1 MIIYFTRQ
9 FIVGRFA
16 VPLTPVQS
24 GGGGTG
30 GVGAPGFGNDLEPPG
45 IEEAPELSEPTIAE
59 TLSAV
64 ASAVATK
71 TALIADD
78 TIDVGVEPV
87 EGTSLG
93 DSRRPGYGGGRGG
106 GIGGGIGSGFG
117 PGRGGPPEPRREI
130 RFEPANLQEYA
141 QWLDYFKI
149 ELGVLGRDNKVYYAY
164 NLSREKP
171 EMRVGDPAQEQRL
184 YMNPANSPFAALD
197 RQLAAK
203 AGIADKGEIILQFY
217 PAEAQDILYD
227 LEQKRAGGRT
237 RNRFATP
244 SFASRGPAI
253 VLNLVWKSNSTDS
266 GARGPA
272 SMSVEQ
278 VHRGTRAAQASVR
291 SPRRQVARHGRKSGA
306 AAIRQGAGR
315 VSRAEE
321 ASVPAAGDRRPQT
334 AVSRRCRSQCDI
346 TAR

>member
-1 MIIYFTRQ
+1 MATYQHIPKHQLRVSSYDRVSSWLVALLVVVGVSVGCLMMIYFTRQ

-30 GVGAPGFGNDLEPPG
+30 GVGAPGFGNDLEPPA
-45 IEEAPELSEPTIAE
+45 IEDAPELSEPTIAE

-71 TALIADD
+71 TALITDD

-87 EGTSLG
+87 EGTSQG

-117 PGRGGPPEPRREI
+117 PGRGGPPEPRREV

-184 YMNPANSPFAALD
+184 FMNPANSPFAALD
-197 RQLAAK
+197 SRLATK
-203 AGIADKGEIILQFY
+203 AGIADKGDIILHFY
-217 PAEAQDILYD
+217 PAAAQDIIYD
-227 LEQKRAGGRT
+227 LELKRAEGRKREQIRHTVFRVT
-237 RNRFATP
+237 RTGDRFA
-244 SFASRGPAI
+244 F
-253 VLNLVWKSNSTDS
+253 
-266 GARGPA
+266 
-272 SMSVEQ
+272 SVEDQ
-278 VHRGTRAAQASVR
+278 SYR
-291 SPRRQVARHGRKSGA
+291 
-306 AAIRQGAGR
+306 
-315 VSRAEE
+315 
-321 ASVPAAGDRRPQT
+321 
-334 AVSRRCRSQCDI
+334 
-346 TAR
+346 